1 VGGGHGVEHR
11 PALGAVIDPIEHE
24 AMQMDVEIIP
34 GYPCPSPRWG
44 QPSAVQNR
52 SRRFGGGRAETLD
65 DHFARSKMGRTTYAR
80 RGRAKDGTHQRD
92 GAGVGFGPLESGL
105 LDQNRNY
112 RDVMRL

>member
-1 VGGGHGVEHR
+1 MEHR

-52 SRRFGGGRAETLD
+52 SRRFDGGRSEALD
-65 DHFARSKMGRTTYAR
+65 
-80 RGRAKDGTHQRD
+80 QRD
-92 GAGVGFGPLESGL
+92 GAGVGFGALEFGL

-112 RDVMRL
+112 RDVMPL